1 MGRLELLSP
10 EGLRVDG
17 RRANELRKISAKTGV
32 LAQAD
37 GSAYLEMGNTK
48 VLAAVY
54 GPRECRMRSQ
64 ALHDRAIINVEF
76 TQATF
81 SRIERRQTRKFDRK
95 NVEVQLQIRD
105 TFEAVVDTTIY
116 PRSQIDIYL
125 QIMQADG
132 GQVQACI
139 NAATLALINAGVAMR
154 DYVVACTVGNVDGT
168 PLLDLNHIEESQ
180 GTPEITLATL
190 PRSSNVVLIQMESRL
205 HMDKLEK
212 TLQLAKDG
220 CAQIHELLDEVVRK
234 ELRDLV
240 HKVGQHSSTVRSVS
254 TA

>member
-1 MGRLELLSP
+1 MNCARSRLRRACSLRPMGRPTWKWATPRSLLPSTARASAECGHKRSTTAP
-10 EGLRVDG
+10 SSTSSSRRPPFRASSAGKHASLTGKKWGARLR
-17 RRANELRKISAKTGV
+17 TG
-32 LAQAD
+32 
-37 GSAYLEMGNTK
+37 
-48 VLAAVY
+48 
-54 GPRECRMRSQ
+54 
-64 ALHDRAIINVEF
+64 
-76 TQATF
+76 
-81 SRIERRQTRKFDRK
+81 
-95 NVEVQLQIRD
+95 D
-105 TFEAVVDTTIY
+105 TFEAVVDTSIY

-168 PLLDLNHIEESQ
+168 PLLDLNHIEVSQ
-180 GTPEITLATL
+180 GTPEITLAML
-190 PRSSNVVLIQMESRL
+190 PRSGNVVLIQLESRL

-240 HKVGQHSSTVRSVS
+240 HKVGQHSSTVRGVS
-254 TA
+254 TT